1 VQQGQNQTKMMEQ
14 VEREHMRH
22 QIRNMSEA
30 NAQQD
35 NMLKRLKMEQQE
47 QYRGMLE

>member
-1 VQQGQNQTKMMEQ
+1 MQQGQNQTKMMEQ
-14 VEREHMRH
+14 VEREHMKH
-22 QIRNMSEA
+22 HMRNMSEA

-35 NMLKRLKMEQQE
+35 TMLKRLKMEQQE